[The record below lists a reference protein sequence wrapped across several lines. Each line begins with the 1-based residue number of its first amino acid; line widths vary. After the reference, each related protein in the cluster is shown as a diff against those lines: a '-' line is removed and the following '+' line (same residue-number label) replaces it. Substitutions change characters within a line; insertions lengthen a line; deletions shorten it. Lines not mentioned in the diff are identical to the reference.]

1 MMMILLFSIYLF
13 ISFLIF
19 VLFLLNEQTVFRIP
33 EEGEYVEIKRLGMF
47 IFISLCWLPVMI
59 LVVLN
64 YLGVVK

>member
-33 EEGEYVEIKRLGMF
+33 EEGEYVGIKRFVIF